1 VIGVFFM
8 HKDSVALA
16 KVYNTVFLLD
26 CTYKTNKFNMP
37 LLNIVGIA
45 CTYATFNAGFAF
57 LREETEEHYTW
68 ALKQLAAVVHP
79 KVLCTDR
86 ELALM
91 KSIASVFPTSHNLLC
106 VWHINKNLASRC
118 KKYFTR
124 GEQWDTFLA
133 AWNRLVY
140 SRTEVTFAKE
150 FAVFQQTY
158 SATNP
163 TVMEYVNSTWMPHTD
178 KFVAC
183 YINEYLHF
191 GSSSTSRVEGNHHII
206 KSYIRLGS
214 MDLLVL
220 LTRLTA
226 MLANQTTELNAEIRR
241 QQIIV
246 SHHLKQDAFRHLH
259 SKVSLFALGRL
270 HEQLKHVLDGQH
282 TGDCSGKFTKT
293 WGLPCKHMLRIHLE
307 RGTCLSL
314 HDIHP
319 QWHLDTNPIGTQQY
333 EANAPDEPLVTPR
346 KRLLMDIEKQLYSDN
361 PRRASLMA
369 RLPQVADAPGVQI
382 RATVVVNPRGRPAG
396 KTTKKG
402 RA

>member
-1 VIGVFFM
+1 MMAFASKNDIVKHLKEQYLKEGVVLTTQRSDATRVLLKCDLGGCYRNRLLLSDEGRLRKTSSRLTGCPFQISCTVTRGVWVYSIVSGSHNHAVGEDLAGHAVVRRPTTEERAKIQQLGSLGVAPKHILSVLHIEFDGNKSTAQHVYNVLQSTKAEFLRGRSPIEALADLVSEDGYISNVWLKDRDVIGVFFM

-118 KKYFTR
+118 KKYFTN

-133 AWNRLVY
+133 PWNRLV
-140 SRTEVTFAKE
+140 SFRTEVTFAKE

-158 SATNP
+158 GATNP
-163 TVMEYVNSTWMPHTD
+163 AVMEYVNST
-178 KFVAC
+178 
-183 YINEYLHF
+183 
-191 GSSSTSRVEGNHHII
+191 
-206 KSYIRLGS
+206 
-214 MDLLVL
+214 
-220 LTRLTA
+220 
-226 MLANQTTELNAEIRR
+226 
-241 QQIIV
+241 
-246 SHHLKQDAFRHLH
+246 
-259 SKVSLFALGRL
+259 
-270 HEQLKHVLDGQH
+270 
-282 TGDCSGKFTKT
+282 
-293 WGLPCKHMLRIHLE
+293 
-307 RGTCLSL
+307 
-314 HDIHP
+314 
-319 QWHLDTNPIGTQQY
+319 
-333 EANAPDEPLVTPR
+333 
-346 KRLLMDIEKQLYSDN
+346 
-361 PRRASLMA
+361 
-369 RLPQVADAPGVQI
+369 
-382 RATVVVNPRGRPAG
+382 
-396 KTTKKG
+396 
-402 RA
+402 